1 MKVFRVTLGRR
12 SDHSMSVIPQSR
24 PVSYAPKRRPT
35 WQRTLRAA
43 WQDTQALWSE
53 FHRPILTFVFVTLM
67 GGYVYGEL
75 HAYAMQRGADFVNE
89 IPLIDRPYTML
100 QLMILETPAV
110 YSETPDEWYL
120 VIFWYLLPPIFVF
133 IVGDGAVEFVRLF
146 FDRTRRLDAWRE
158 AVASTYR
165 NHVIVLG
172 AGHVGLRVIQIL
184 RDELDVDVVAIDMEP
199 PEGVDEFLA
208 ARRVPLLRGNGTKD
222 TILEKAGLKDADA
235 FIACTG
241 DDHTNLDA
249 IMRARGMNRNIRI
262 VARVW
267 DDQFAQQIKDF
278 MNVQS
283 VLSSSEISAP
293 VFAGLALGVELTQS
307 ISIGNVRYSTLRLT
321 VADGS
326 FIDGQTV
333 GSLQE
338 SEDVDVVLHCAKG
351 HPAEVQPAREALLKD
366 GDILVIFGNEER
378 CLQVATRNHF
388 KR

>member
-1 MKVFRVTLGRR
+1 
-12 SDHSMSVIPQSR
+12 MSVIPQSR
-24 PVSYAPKRRPT
+24 PIDYAPRRRPT
-35 WQRTLRAA
+35 WRRTLRAI

-53 FHRPILTFVFVTLM
+53 FNRPILTFMLVTLL
-67 GGYVYGEL
+67 GGYIYGEL
-75 HAYAMQRGADFVNE
+75 HAYAAQQRLMQDPTLDIIPD

-100 QLMILETPAV
+100 QLMILETPAA
-110 YSETPDEWYL
+110 YDETPREWYL
-120 VIFWYLLPPIFVF
+120 VIFWYALPPIFVF

-184 RDELDVDVVAIDMEP
+184 RDELDVDVVAIDMNP
-199 PEGVDEFLA
+199 TEGVDEFLVS
-208 ARRVPLLRGNGTKD
+208 RRVPLLRGNGTQD
-222 TILEKAGLKDADA
+222 TVLESAGLKYADA

-249 IMRARGMNRNIRI
+249 IMRARGMNCDIRI

-267 DDQFAQQIKDF
+267 DDQFATQIKEF

-283 VLSSSEISAP
+283 VLSSSQVSAP
-293 VFAGLALGVELTQS
+293 VFAGLALGVEITQS

-321 VADGS
+321 INDQS
-326 FIDGQTV
+326 FIDGHTV

-338 SEDVDVVLHCAKG
+338 QESIDVVLHCAKG
-351 HPAEVQPAREALLKD
+351 HPAKVQPSRETLLKA
-366 GDILVIFGNEER
+366 GDILVIFGHEER
-378 CLQVATRNHF
+378 CLQVATRNHYN
-388 KR
+388 R

>member
-1 MKVFRVTLGRR
+1 MNNPVGT
-12 SDHSMSVIPQSR
+12 MSIIPQSR
-24 PVSYAPKRRPT
+24 PIDYAPKRRPT

-43 WQDTQALWSE
+43 WQDTQALWGE
-53 FHRPILTFVFVTLM
+53 FNRPILTFLIVTFL
-67 GGYVYGEL
+67 GGYIYGEL
-75 HAYAMQRGADFVNE
+75 HAYAMQQGADFING

-110 YSETPDEWYL
+110 YAETPNQWYL
-120 VIFWYLLPPIFVF
+120 VLFWYALPPIFVF

-146 FDRTRRLDAWRE
+146 FDRTQRLDAWRE

-184 RDELDVDVVAIDMEP
+184 RDELDVDVVAIDTKP
-199 PEGVDEFLA
+199 AAGVEEFLA
-208 ARRVPLLRGNGTKD
+208 ERRVPLLRGNGTQSVV
-222 TILEKAGLKDADA
+222 LEKAGLKDAEA

-249 IMRARGMNRNIRI
+249 IMRARGMNRNVRI

-267 DDQFAQQIKDF
+267 DNQFATQIKDF

-283 VLSSSEISAP
+283 VLSSSEVSAP
-293 VFAGLALGVELTQS
+293 VFAGMALGVEITQS
-307 ISIGNVRYSTLRLT
+307 ISIGDTNYSTLRLNISEN
-321 VADGS
+321 S
-326 FIDGQTV
+326 FLNGQTV

-338 SEDVDVVLHCAKG
+338 SEKIDVVLHCAKG
-351 HPAEVQPAREALLKD
+351 HTPQVQPSRETVLQAH
-366 GDILVIFGNEER
+366 DILVIFGHEER

-388 KR
+388 NR